1 MRKRGLTAA
10 AAGSDGRYME
20 TTLAHTLGVP
30 RAWKCPNAFGC
41 SARVSDFASTATA
54 EQHEG
59 GDGGPHSIEPSHA
72 GLVSV
77 THERRI
83 GQRCHDRPP
92 TRICHVRRRYD
103 KDHGLVMNRCG
114 ANGRRVVHHTCHAG
128 ASAGQCV
135 ASNFLDELVTHALE
149 IHAPDT
155 W

>member
-92 TRICHVRRRYD
+92 TRICHVHRGEYI
-103 KDHGLVMNRCG
+103 DHSLMVNRCG
-114 ANGRRVVHHTCHAG
+114 ANGRLRTYDLSHLPRRCIRRAVRRV
-128 ASAGQCV
+128 
-135 ASNFLDELVTHALE
+135 ELLGRVGYPRA
-149 IHAPDT
+149 
-155 W
+155 